1 MITLEKHNGITVLRD
16 DLLTGGTK
24 SILMPSIIGDSME
37 YVYASPVYGGFQIAL
52 SAYCQKV
59 GKKATIFCAKRKVMH
74 PNTIKCIEYGA
85 NVIEVP
91 YGYLSVVEKHAKD
104 YCKQTGAEKLVFG
117 ANSIENK
124 ILIGDRMRQII
135 KQLGREPKE
144 IWCAIGSGT
153 LIDSI
158 LMATRNAKVY
168 GVQVGA
174 EYSNKH
180 DRLTIIKYHKSF
192 DKPSKIVSVFPSMPN
207 YDLKAFEY
215 CVKYKQT
222 DDVLFWNVL

>member
-24 SILMPSIIGDSME
+24 SILMPSIIGDANE

-52 SAYCQKV
+52 SAYCQKL
-59 GKKATIFCAKRKVMH
+59 GKKATIFCAKRKVKH
-74 PNTIKCIEYGA
+74 ANTLECIKYGA
-85 NVIEVP
+85 TVKEIP
-91 YGYLSVVEKHAKD
+91 YGYLTVVEKHAKD
-104 YCKQTGAEKLVFG
+104 YCKETGAEKLVFG
-117 ANSIENK
+117 ANSMENK
-124 ILIGDRMRQII
+124 ILIGNRMRQII

-153 LIDSI
+153 LVDSI
-158 LMATRNAKVY
+158 LMATESAKVY
-168 GVQVGA
+168 GVQVGV
-174 EYSNKH
+174 EYKKEH
-180 DRLTIIKYHKSF
+180 DRLTVLKYHKGF
-192 DKPSKIVSVFPSMPN
+192 DKVSKHKANFKSVPN

-215 CVKYKQT
+215 CEKHKVS